1 MCSSYY
7 IFIMFGVTI
16 QTLIA
21 KQSKYSM
28 LFKFIVSEKK
38 AFAFFF
44 LFNKRRFIILILI
57 HEMQGVLGRHICPR
71 QVIFRLAGAE
81 KPALLAREV
90 IKILK

>member
-1 MCSSYY
+1 
-7 IFIMFGVTI
+7 
-16 QTLIA
+16 
-21 KQSKYSM
+21 M
-28 LFKFIVSEKK
+28 LFKFIVSLKK